1 MSVLQTLREK
11 AGWLVAVVIGVALLI
26 FVVSDFFGSGGG
38 SQRKARKYY
47 EIAQIG
53 GESVSYIEFDE
64 RLQHLI
70 EIYRL
75 SGTPNITEDMA
86 ENLRSQ
92 IWEQM
97 VREKILNREFRKLG
111 LEVSDDEVDALVLG
125 DNKHPIVMQLFQDPQ
140 TGMFNESYL
149 VNFLK
154 QTEVDPSIKAYWLF
168 FEDEI
173 VTDRLNTKYNNLVAK
188 GLHVTKQ
195 QAEFEHSL
203 VSRSVDF
210 TYIGKYYNSFP
221 DSLVSVSTDEIRRY
235 YNTRKEEYRR
245 PALRS
250 MEYVSFD
257 VSPSEDDYQQA
268 LRWISERSVEFAETE
283 EPVQYINLTAD
294 NRHTGFYLTAD
305 QLPDS
310 IRDFAL
316 AGDRSA
322 VYGPYLEDDTYK
334 LARIIDIAERPDS
347 VRARHILIAPGP
359 EKTMAM
365 ARSEADSIM
374 NVIRGGMMNFEV
386 MAMIA
391 SEDQGSAQVGG
402 DLGWFG
408 EGMMVTPF
416 NDACFSG
423 RKGDM
428 VLAETDFGVHIIEI
442 LDQSRR
448 VRKYNIGFVD
458 RQVIP
463 GSATIQ
469 RIYGEASQFA
479 SGNPS
484 YERFNQTV
492 AEQGLNKRIATDISA
507 NQKDIAGLE
516 NARGLIMS
524 LFQTE
529 QGRIVLDFNQ
539 QAVIDLGDRYVV
551 AYCTDVQEEGFA
563 EIDDVAS
570 EIRFTLINR
579 KKADLIAA
587 ELREKV
593 NEGMTIEQIAGEM
606 DLQIEESAGITF
618 RSFSVQG
625 MAGIE
630 PALISAAV
638 VSPEG
643 EITGPVE
650 GSTGVY
656 LLTVNNATEVTAET
670 AESVHERLSSMMQIR
685 ASYELFEALRKG
697 AGIVDKRY
705 RFF

>member
-38 SQRKARKYY
+38 GQRKARKYY

-86 ENLRSQ
+86 ETLREQ

-97 VREKILNREFRKLG
+97 VREKILDGEFKKLG
-111 LEVSDDEVDALVLG
+111 LEVSVDELEELVMG
-125 DNKHPIVMQLFQDPQ
+125 DNKHPIVMQLFLDPQ

-188 GLHVTKQ
+188 GLHVTNM

-210 TYIGKYYNSFP
+210 TYVGKYYNSVS
-221 DSLVSVSTDEIRRY
+221 DSLVSVSSDEIRKY
-235 YNTRKEEYRR
+235 YSSRKEEYRR

-250 MEYVSFD
+250 MEYITFEVT
-257 VSPSEDDYQQA
+257 PSEDDYQQA
-268 LRWISERSVEFAETE
+268 LRWINERKEEFGETD
-283 EPVQYINLTAD
+283 EPVQYINITAD
-294 NRHTGFYLTAD
+294 NRHAGFYYSPD
-305 QLPDS
+305 QLPES
-310 IRDFAL
+310 IREFAI
-316 AGDRSA
+316 AGDKS
-322 VYGPYLEDDTYK
+322 VVLGPYLEDDTYK
-334 LARIIDIAERPDS
+334 LARIIDISERPDS
-347 VRARHILIAPGP
+347 VRARHILIAAGP

-365 ARSEADSIM
+365 ARAEADSIL
-374 NVIRGGMMNFEV
+374 NEIRGGMNFEI

-391 SEDQGSAQVGG
+391 SEDRGSSQVGG
-402 DLGWFG
+402 DLGWFS

-423 RKGDM
+423 KKGDM
-428 VLAETDFGVHIIEI
+428 VITETNYGVHIIEI

-448 VRKYNIGFVD
+448 VRKYDVGVVD
-458 RQVIP
+458 RQVTP
-463 GSATIQ
+463 GSPTIQ

-479 SGNPS
+479 SNNPN
-484 YERFNQTV
+484 YEKFNQTV
-492 AEQGLNKRIATDISA
+492 AEQGLNKRIATDISSG
-507 NQKDIAGLE
+507 QKEIAGIE

-524 LFQTE
+524 LFQT
-529 QGRIVLDFNQ
+529 QKDRIVLDFNQ
-539 QAVIDLGDRYVV
+539 QAVIDLGNMYVV
-551 AYCTDVQEEGFA
+551 AYCTEVQEEGYA
-563 EIDDVAS
+563 DINDVAS
-570 EIRFTLINR
+570 EIRFTLMNR

-587 ELREKV
+587 EFSSKM
-593 NEGMTIEQIAGEM
+593 NEGVTIERIAADMG
-606 DLQIEESAGITF
+606 LQIEESAGITF

-643 EITGPVE
+643 EIAGPVR
-650 GSTGVY
+650 GSVGVY
-656 LLTVNNATEVTAET
+656 LLNVNNAIDLSTEDVDA
-670 AESVHERLSSMMQIR
+670 VLERLSAMMQIR

-697 AGIVDKRY
+697 SGIVDKRH

>member
-38 SQRKARKYY
+38 GQRQARKHY

-86 ENLRSQ
+86 ETLRSQ
-92 IWEQM
+92 IWEQL
-97 VREKILNREFRKLG
+97 VREKILEREFSRLG
-111 LEVSDDEVDALVLG
+111 LEVSDEEVEELVMG
-125 DNKHPIVMQLFQDPQ
+125 DNKHPIVTQLFLDPQ

-154 QTEVDPSIKAYWLF
+154 QTEIDPAVKTYWLF

-188 GLHVTKQ
+188 GLHVTNL
-195 QAEFEHSL
+195 QAEFEYNL

-210 TYIGKYYNSFP
+210 TYIGKYYNSVS
-221 DSLVSVSTDEIRRY
+221 DSLVSVSSDEVRKY
-235 YNTRKEEYRR
+235 YSARKEEYRR

-250 MEYVSFD
+250 MEYVTFD
-257 VSPSEDDYQQA
+257 VIPSEDDYQQA
-268 LRWISERSVEFAETE
+268 LRWINERKEEFEETD
-283 EPVQYINLTAD
+283 EPVQYINITAD
-294 NRHTGFYLTAD
+294 NRHAGFYYTAD
-305 QLPDS
+305 QLPES
-310 IRDFAL
+310 VREFAL
-316 AGDRSA
+316 AGDKSA
-322 VYGPYLEDDTYK
+322 VFGPFLEDDTYN

-347 VRARHILIAPGP
+347 VRARHILLSAGP
-359 EKTMAM
+359 DKTMAM
-365 ARSEADSIM
+365 VREEADSLL
-374 NVIRGGMMNFEV
+374 NEIRGGMNFEI

-391 SEDQGSAQVGG
+391 SEDQGSSQVGG
-402 DLGWFG
+402 DLGWFS

-423 RKGDM
+423 TKGDM
-428 VLAETDFGVHIIEI
+428 VITETNYGIHIIEI

-448 VRKYNIGFVD
+448 VRKYDIGFVD

-469 RIYGEASQFA
+469 KIYGEASQFA
-479 SGNPS
+479 SNNPN
-484 YERFNQTV
+484 YEKFSQTV
-492 AEQGLNKRIATDISA
+492 AEEGLNKRIATDISA
-507 NQKDIAGLE
+507 SQKEIAGIE
-516 NARGLIMS
+516 NARGLIMA

-529 QGRIVLDFNQ
+529 KERIVLDFNQ
-539 QAVIDLGDRYVV
+539 QAVIDLGDMYVI
-551 AYCTDVQEEGFA
+551 AYCTEVQEEGYA
-563 EIDDVAS
+563 DINDVVS
-570 EIRFTLINR
+570 EIRFTLMNR

-587 ELREKV
+587 EFSSKM
-593 NEGMTIEQIAGEM
+593 NEGMTIEQIARDMG
-606 DLQIEESAGITF
+606 LQIEESAGITF

-630 PALISAAV
+630 PALISAAII
-638 VSPEG
+638 SPEG
-643 EITGPVE
+643 EIAGPVE

-656 LLTVNNATEVTAET
+656 LLSVNNAIELSTEDVDA
-670 AESVHERLSSMMQIR
+670 VLDRLSGMMQIR
-685 ASYELFEALRKG
+685 ASYELFEALRKE
-697 AGIVDKRY
+697 AGIVDKRH

>member
-38 SQRKARKYY
+38 GQRQAKKYY

-53 GESVSYIEFDE
+53 GESVSYLEFDE

-86 ENLRSQ
+86 ETLRSQ

-97 VREKILNREFRKLG
+97 VREKVLDKEFRSLG
-111 LEVSDDEVDALVLG
+111 LEVSVEELEELVMG
-125 DNKHPIVMQLFQDPQ
+125 ENKHPIVMQLFQDPQ

-154 QTEVDPSIKAYWLF
+154 QTEIDPGVKSYWLF

-188 GLHVTKQ
+188 GLHVTSL
-195 QAEFEHSL
+195 QAEFEHNL

-210 TYIGKYYNSFP
+210 TYIGKYYNSVP
-221 DSLVSVSTDEIRRY
+221 DSVVSVSSDEIRKHY
-235 YNTRKEEYRR
+235 SLSKEEYRR

-250 MEYVSFD
+250 MEYVTFD
-257 VSPSEDDYQQA
+257 VIPSEDDFQQA
-268 LRWISERSVEFAETE
+268 LRWISERSEEFAETD
-283 EPVQYINLTAD
+283 EPVQYINITAD
-294 NRHTGFYLTAD
+294 NRHAGFYYTAD

-310 IRDFAL
+310 VREFAL
-316 AGDRSA
+316 AGDKS
-322 VYGPYLEDDTYK
+322 VVFGPFLEDDTYK

-347 VRARHILIAPGP
+347 VRARHILLAPGP
-359 EKTMAM
+359 DKSMAM
-365 ARSEADSIM
+365 VREEADSIL
-374 NVIRGGMMNFEV
+374 NEIRGGTNFEI

-391 SEDQGSAQVGG
+391 SEDQGSSQVGG
-402 DLGWFG
+402 DLGWFS

-428 VLAETDFGVHIIEI
+428 VITETDYGIHIIEI

-448 VRKYNIGFVD
+448 VRKYDIGIID

-479 SGNPS
+479 SNNPN
-484 YERFNQTV
+484 YEKFNQTV
-492 AEQGLNKRIATDISA
+492 AGEGLNKKIATDISA
-507 NQKDIAGLE
+507 SQKEIAGLE
-516 NARGLIMS
+516 NARGLIMA
-524 LFQTE
+524 LFQT
-529 QGRIVLDFNQ
+529 QKGKIVLDFNQ
-539 QAVIDLGDRYVV
+539 QAVIDLGDKYVI
-551 AYCTDVQEEGFA
+551 AYCTEVQEEGYA
-563 EIDDVAS
+563 DIDDVTS
-570 EIRFTLINR
+570 EIRFKLMNR
-579 KKADLIAA
+579 KKADLIAG
-587 ELREKV
+587 EFNSKM
-593 NEGMTIEQIAGEM
+593 NEGMTIEQIAGDM
-606 DLQIEESAGITF
+606 GLQIEESAGITF

-643 EITGPVE
+643 EIAGPVE
-650 GSTGVY
+650 GTTGVY
-656 LLTVNNATEVTAET
+656 LLNVNNAINLDAENIE
-670 AESVHERLSSMMQIR
+670 AVLERLSNMMQIR
-685 ASYELFEALRKG
+685 ASYELFDALRKG
-697 AGIVDKRY
+697 AGIVDNRHK
-705 RFF
+705 FF